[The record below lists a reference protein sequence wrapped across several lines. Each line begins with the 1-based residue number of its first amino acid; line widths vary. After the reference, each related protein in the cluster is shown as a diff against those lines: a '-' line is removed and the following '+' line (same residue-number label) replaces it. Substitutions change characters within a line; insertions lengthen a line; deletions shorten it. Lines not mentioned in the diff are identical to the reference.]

1 MTNKIRIRNVAL
13 SLALIAVSSSAL
25 AQTTPAEQAAEML
38 ARIQSID
45 MKCGYLD
52 AADKDALSNLVARA
66 ELALANREP
75 VAATKETMQRGH
87 AAGLAASCSASE
99 KHAVIT
105 VLSAARQASAPQP
118 ARSSTTLA
126 LPAPPIA
133 ADAAPALP
141 PVDASV
147 AMPKDKISAQ
157 PKSKIATQEPV
168 APLLPHIQPIEPHQV
183 AGDHVKI
190 SKATAVKKVKP
201 ATVTSGGLQNY
212 AKMTEAYYLILRCSG
227 DRIHTSDLYATI
239 VAAHSNLMQS
249 HAAKEVS
256 AALRRAKAEAGGQN
270 CT

>member
-1 MTNKIRIRNVAL
+1 MINKIRIKYVAL
-13 SLALIAVSSSAL
+13 CLALITLSTSSW

-45 MKCGYLD
+45 MKCSYLN
-52 AADKDALSNLVARA
+52 AADKDALSSLVARA

-105 VLSAARQASAPQP
+105 VLGAARQASAPQ
-118 ARSSTTLA
+118 AVQSTNAMAAT
-126 LPAPPIA
+126 APPVA
-133 ADAAPALP
+133 LDAAPPPP

-147 AMPKDKISAQ
+147 AMPQVKISTQ
-157 PKSKIATQEPV
+157 PKSKIATQQPV
-168 APLLPHIQPIEPHQV
+168 APLLPHIKPVELRPL
-183 AGDHVKI
+183 AANPVKI
-190 SKATAVKKVKP
+190 AKATAVKKVKP
-201 ATVTSGGLQNY
+201 AISKSGGLQNY
-212 AKMTEAYYLILRCSG
+212 SKMTEAYYLALRCSG
-227 DRIHTSDLYATI
+227 DSRHATDLYATI
-239 VAAHSNLMQS
+239 VAAHSNLMQT